1 MPPPISS
8 DGRDIFVNI
17 NDNEP
22 PMTRNRESNMTAD
35 VVRQVCAPP
44 QINRNIVQ
52 EDRPEPDRQKAEC
65 AKDEGAVHVDD
76 WTTVWPLSD
85 EFILSMKSVRKEGRV
100 SATLGMD
107 A

>member
-1 MPPPISS
+1 MPPPNSS
-8 DGRDIFVNI
+8 NGRSIFVNI

-22 PMTRNRESNMTAD
+22 PMTRNCESNMTAH

-44 QINRNIVQ
+44 QINRNIMQ
-52 EDRPEPDRQKAEC
+52 EDRPEPDRQQAER
-65 AKDEGAVHVDD
+65 AKDEGAVHGED
-76 WTTVWPLSD
+76 WTTARLLSD
-85 EFILSMKSVRKEGRV
+85 GYILSMKTVRKEGRV